1 MPHRW
6 MFMLSAVLAALV
18 LAAMPV
24 MALATDDCGDDDCDD
39 DEPPAAVV
47 TPAPPV
53 PAPPPTQELTTVPSP
68 TASAPAPVKQI
79 RGERISSPASPKKAT
94 KHTRKTVHRQTTG
107 RVVRVRTAAVS
118 LQTIPQGGVQAGA
131 GGTALTGPDELVFA
145 LAGGSLLLLTAGGGL
160 LARAR
165 REDR

>member
-1 MPHRW
+1 
-6 MFMLSAVLAALV
+6 MFMLSALLAALV

-68 TASAPAPVKQI
+68 TTGAPPVQRI
-79 RGERISSPASPKKAT
+79 RGERVTSAPTAPKKRTRKT
-94 KHTRKTVHRQTTG
+94 KHTQINR

-118 LQTIPQGGVQAGA
+118 LQTVPRGGVQAGA
-131 GGTALTGPDELVFA
+131 GGTAPAGPDELVFG